1 MIPEQISHP
10 TERKLHCCNNH
21 SNEQPIQSEYHRD
34 SAASD
39 KDRSQTQK
47 VANRRLCCHNH
58 QSPSHSNNDRPVSG
72 QQPNR
77 QYPKIMPIKPLSKT
91 GTAQPETVSKVGRVF
106 WSISRRDR
114 GKPLSR
120 LEALPDNKRRP
131 ATFPK
136 KQSQTPSRAGE
147 QG

>member
-39 KDRSQTQK
+39 KDRSRTK
-47 VANRRLCCHNH
+47 RVTNRRLCCHNH
-58 QSPSHSNNDRPVSG
+58 RSLSPSNNDRPVSG
-72 QQPNR
+72 QQPN
-77 QYPKIMPIKPLSKT
+77 QHVPKIMSIKPLSRT
-91 GTAQPETVSKVGRVF
+91 GTAQPENVSKVGRVF
-106 WSISRRDR
+106 RSISCRDR

-120 LEALPDNKRRP
+120 PEALPDNRRQP

-136 KQSQTPSRAGE
+136 KQSQKPSRAGE
-147 QG
+147 RG